1 MHALINYGLPVMF
14 GLSGIVFATSCVRVI
29 ISSPDLREVMLEDVV
44 YEDDN

>member
-29 ISSPDLREVMLEDVV
+29 ISSPDLREEVMLKDNI
-44 YEDDN
+44 YDDN